1 MQKPVYCFAPQF
13 GQNAASGPISLPHSA
28 QNTRFAG
35 GFSAARSL
43 SASPKPLPDGR
54 FQSAASA
61 DLKDAAGRGFSSDPA
76 ARVETMRRG
85 DLASAGFFSDAGS
98 RKPGYMGGLLLS
110 LIVISGSPGS
120 SADREKRFGSAVSH
134 S

>member
-1 MQKPVYCFAPQF
+1 LNRSLYRFAPQF
-13 GQNAASGPISLPHSA
+13 EQNTASGPISLPHSA

-61 DLKDAAGRGFSSDPA
+61 GLKDAAERGFSSDSA
-76 ARVETMRRG
+76 ARVETMSRG
-85 DLASAGFFSDAGS
+85 DLVSTGFFSVAGS

-110 LIVISGSPGS
+110 LIVISGSHGS